1 MTTDL
6 ALVFGLGLALLA
18 VPAFVSAFASDRSPR
33 SAVFLL
39 TLGGT
44 MILYAVLANPAGYR
58 PGDVPHAVLRV
69 IAGLVR

>member
-33 SAVFLL
+33 GAVLLL
-39 TLGGT
+39 TLGG
-44 MILYAVLANPAGYR
+44 MLVLYAILASPMGYR
-58 PGDVPHAVLRV
+58 PGDVPHAILRV
-69 IAGLVR
+69 IAALVR